1 VTAKEI
7 LIDAKVKPPAAAK
20 PLDDMLAKY
29 SPKGGSSFGTS

>member
-1 VTAKEI
+1 MKRFAFLLLAAI
-7 LIDAKVKPPAAAK
+7 ALPAAAK